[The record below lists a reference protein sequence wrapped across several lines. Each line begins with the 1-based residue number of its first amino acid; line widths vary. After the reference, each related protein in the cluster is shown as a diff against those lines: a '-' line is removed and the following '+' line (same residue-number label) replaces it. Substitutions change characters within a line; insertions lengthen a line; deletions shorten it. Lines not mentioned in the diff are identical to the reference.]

1 MKILTMI
8 FPSVGLFLSLS
19 SFSIQIVT
27 NQMIA
32 LNQKN
37 KSLRISTILLSAI
50 RITIITTSIASI
62 ILLLILPIYKNLF
75 NSTFIYFPLLLTIPI
90 LYFSNLSG
98 VFKGYLEGTSQFI
111 HPYISNIIESSI
123 KLLAVTILLLIFKN
137 TSTKIKVLII
147 FIAYVISELSSFF
160 YLLILMKKK
169 KGQIRPQFK
178 KGLEIKMLKQA
189 CPLTLT
195 IALGSLSNYLFP
207 FFILF
212 LANKLN
218 IAYEN
223 MITEYT
229 LITSYAMPALVLLE
243 SVSTTLTK
251 LTFPKLTQLRDNKK
265 ELKKLLTK
273 AIYIITI
280 ASVLSFFISFYHTDI
295 LLKILYGNNIAIL
308 TVKKLA
314 PIYLLLYFNPLLVAI
329 LQANNKE
336 KAIFVIQII
345 TDTLMLLLAFI
356 FTLFFKTDGLLYGIA
371 IYLIIRFIIL
381 LIITIK
387 NSNITIDI
395 IEVLS
400 IILLSIIFILAINLT
415 NPQYHFSL
423 ALLYLAISLLLYPN
437 DNNKVFLYLYR
448 KHKVSY

>member
-147 FIAYVISELSSFF
+147 FIAYVISE
-160 YLLILMKKK
+160 
-169 KGQIRPQFK
+169 
-178 KGLEIKMLKQA
+178 
-189 CPLTLT
+189 
-195 IALGSLSNYLFP
+195 
-207 FFILF
+207 
-212 LANKLN
+212 
-218 IAYEN
+218 
-223 MITEYT
+223 
-229 LITSYAMPALVLLE
+229 SY
-243 SVSTTLTK
+243 
-251 LTFPKLTQLRDNKK
+251 
-265 ELKKLLTK
+265 
-273 AIYIITI
+273 
-280 ASVLSFFISFYHTDI
+280 
-295 LLKILYGNNIAIL
+295 
-308 TVKKLA
+308 
-314 PIYLLLYFNPLLVAI
+314 
-329 LQANNKE
+329 
-336 KAIFVIQII
+336 
-345 TDTLMLLLAFI
+345 
-356 FTLFFKTDGLLYGIA
+356 
-371 IYLIIRFIIL
+371 
-381 LIITIK
+381 
-387 NSNITIDI
+387 
-395 IEVLS
+395 
-400 IILLSIIFILAINLT
+400 IFIGWA
-415 NPQYHFSL
+415 
-423 ALLYLAISLLLYPN
+423 
-437 DNNKVFLYLYR
+437 
-448 KHKVSY
+448 